1 MIKKITKNCFL
12 ITLIYIAFIK
22 TKMKRSIIVAFLI
35 LAGVVG
41 WLGSGQITNVNA
53 QDEANSNTTE
63 NKDTN
68 SYKSDDNSNENEEL
82 VFSVETKVFKA
93 NLIDQ
98 SIELQGQTIHNKKI
112 DVKSETSGNI
122 SEINFSRGDKV
133 NKNLSLVLISMDDRK
148 EKLLSAQKDLER
160 LSKELVLNEKN
171 RDNLLR
177 QNIEKIKLYEIE
189 YASAK
194 QLIDKGLSSKS
205 KLSLASFNLAHAEA
219 DREDIKI
226 KFESTLANLEAQIT
240 NVKSLLK
247 NIKLDIAKTNISAPF
262 DGIISE
268 KMVEETEFISV
279 GTPLFTIIDLDPIKI
294 EGYLSEFDVNKVS
307 VGTNAIIE
315 DSNGIKKNGTITFIS
330 PSAEISTR
338 TFEITI
344 EANNKDLTYKS
355 GITTKIIIKGSE
367 LKAHKIPP
375 SILTLLDDGTVGVK
389 AVNKENNVVFYPTK
403 TIKDTIDGMWV
414 SGLPESVNLIISGQ
428 EYISIGEK
436 IN

>member
-1 MIKKITKNCFL
+1 
-12 ITLIYIAFIK
+12 
-22 TKMKRSIIVAFLI
+22 MKRSIIVAFLI

-160 LSKELVLNEKN
+160 LSKELILNEKN

-205 KLSLASFNLAHAEA
+205 KLSLASFNLANAEA

-315 DSNGIKKNGTITFIS
+315 DSNGIKKNGTITFIYQ
-330 PSAEISTR
+330 SAEISTR

>member
-1 MIKKITKNCFL
+1 MSFS
-12 ITLIYIAFIK
+12 K

-35 LAGVVG
+35 LAGVIG
-41 WLGSGQITNVNA
+41 WLMSGQMTNVNA
-53 QDEANSNTTE
+53 QDETN
-63 NKDTN
+63 TN
-68 SYKSDDNSNENEEL
+68 SSKKSESSAYETINNSNENEDI
-82 VFSVETKVFKA
+82 VFSVETKIFKS

-122 SEINFSRGDKV
+122 SKLNFSRGDKV
-133 NKNLSLVLISMDDRK
+133 SKDLNLVLISIDDRK
-148 EKLLSAQKDLER
+148 EKLSSAQKDLER
-160 LSKELVLNEKN
+160 LSKELILNEKN

-205 KLSLASFNLAHAEA
+205 KLSLASFNLAEAEA
-219 DREDIKI
+219 NREDIKI
-226 KFESTLANLEAQIT
+226 KFESTLANLEAQIS

-247 NIKLDIAKTNISAPF
+247 NIKLDINKTNISAPF
-262 DGIISE
+262 DGIISQ

-307 VGTNAIIE
+307 VGINAMIE
-315 DSNGIKKNGTITFIS
+315 DSNGIKKKGTITFIS
-330 PSAEISTR
+330 PSAETSTR

-344 EANNKDLTYKS
+344 EADNKDLSYKS

-389 AVNKENNVVFYPTK
+389 AVGENNDVIFYPTK

-414 SGLPESVNLIISGQ
+414 SGLPETVNLIISGQ

>member
-1 MIKKITKNCFL
+1 MKKSIF
-12 ITLIYIAFIK
+12 IASFI
-22 TKMKRSIIVAFLI
+22 L
-35 LAGVVG
+35 LLVVG
-41 WLGSGQITNVNA
+41 WIGSGQLSNNVIA
-53 QDEANSNTTE
+53 QDDNTQEVPETE
-63 NKDTN
+63 TSYSTNAENNKD
-68 SYKSDDNSNENEEL
+68 EEFT
-82 VFSVETKVFKA
+82 FSVETKVFTSK
-93 NLIDQ
+93 LIDQ

-122 SEINFSRGDKV
+122 DSIEFSRGDKV
-133 NKNLSLVLISMDDRK
+133 SQNAEMITISLEDRN
-148 EKLLSAQKDLER
+148 EKLLSAKKDLER
-160 LSKELVLNEKN
+160 LSKELILNEKN
-171 RDNLLR
+171 RDNLLS
-177 QNIEKIKLYEIE
+177 QNVERIELYEIE

-205 KLSLASFNLAHAEA
+205 KLSLASFNLANAKA
-219 DREDIKI
+219 DKEDIKI
-226 KFESTLANLEAQIT
+226 KFESTLANLEAQIS
-240 NVKSLLK
+240 NVKSVLK
-247 NIKLDIAKTNISAPF
+247 NIKLDIDKTSIKAPF

-268 KMVEETEFISV
+268 KMVEETEFISL

-294 EGYLSEFDVNKVS
+294 EGYLSEFDINKVS
-307 VGTNAIIE
+307 LGTKAIIE
-315 DSNGIKKNGTITFIS
+315 DSNGIKKNGIISFIS
-330 PSAEISTR
+330 PSAETSTR

-344 EANNKDLTYKS
+344 EADNKDLSYKS

-389 AVNKENNVVFYPTK
+389 AVDSDNNVTFYSTK

-414 SGLPESVNLIISGQ
+414 SGLPEKVNLIVSGQ

>member
-1 MIKKITKNCFL
+1 
-12 ITLIYIAFIK
+12 
-22 TKMKRSIIVAFLI
+22 MKRSIFIALLI
-35 LAGVVG
+35 LASVVG
-41 WLGSGQITNVNA
+41 WIGSGQFSNNVVA
-53 QDEANSNTTE
+53 QDENTEIPSDTE
-63 NKDTN
+63 NSSSINND
-68 SYKSDDNSNENEEL
+68 SSESEEFT
-82 VFSVETKVFKA
+82 FSVETKVF
-93 NLIDQ
+93 NSSLIDQ

-112 DVKSETSGNI
+112 DVKSETSGKIKNI
-122 SEINFSRGDKV
+122 KFARGNKVSSNSEMIQI
-133 NKNLSLVLISMDDRK
+133 SLEDRN
-148 EKLLSAQKDLER
+148 EKLLSAKKDLER
-160 LSKELVLNEKN
+160 LSKELILNEKN

-177 QNIEKIKLYEIE
+177 QNIERIELYEIE

-205 KLSLASFNLAHAEA
+205 KLSLASFNLANAQA

-226 KFESTLANLEAQIT
+226 KFESTLANLEAQIS
-240 NVKSLLK
+240 NVKSVLK
-247 NIKLDIAKTNISAPF
+247 NIKLDIEKTTIKAPF
-262 DGIISE
+262 DGIVSE

-307 VGTNAIIE
+307 VGTKALIE
-315 DSNGIKKNGTITFIS
+315 DSNGIKKNGIISFIS

-344 EANNKDLTYKS
+344 EANNKDLSYKS

-389 AVNKENNVVFYPTK
+389 AVDDENKVTFYPTK

-414 SGLPESVNLIISGQ
+414 SGLPQKVNLIVSGQ

>member
-1 MIKKITKNCFL
+1 MSFS
-12 ITLIYIAFIK
+12 K

-63 NKDTN
+63 NKETN
-68 SYKSDDNSNENEEL
+68 TYESDDNSNENEEL
-82 VFSVETKVFKA
+82 VFSVETKIFKA
-93 NLIDQ
+93 SLIDQ

-160 LSKELVLNEKN
+160 LSKELILNEKN

-205 KLSLASFNLAHAEA
+205 KLSLASFNLANAEA

>member
-1 MIKKITKNCFL
+1 MSFS
-12 ITLIYIAFIK
+12 K

-63 NKDTN
+63 NKETN
-68 SYKSDDNSNENEEL
+68 TYKSEDSSNENEEL
-82 VFSVETKVFKA
+82 VFSVETKIFKA
-93 NLIDQ
+93 SLIDQ

-160 LSKELVLNEKN
+160 LSKELILNEKN

-205 KLSLASFNLAHAEA
+205 KLSLASFNLANAEA

>member
-1 MIKKITKNCFL
+1 MKKSIL
-12 ITLIYIAFIK
+12 IATFILLL
-22 TKMKRSIIVAFLI
+22 VA
-35 LAGVVG
+35 G
-41 WLGSGQITNVNA
+41 WIGSGQFSKNVVA
-53 QDEANSNTTE
+53 QDEKTQEVSKTETSYSENSE
-63 NKDTN
+63 N
-68 SYKSDDNSNENEEL
+68 NESEEFS
-82 VFSVETKVFKA
+82 FSVETKIFTSS
-93 NLIDQ
+93 LIDQ

-112 DVKSETSGNI
+112 DVKSETSGK
-122 SEINFSRGDKV
+122 INSIDFSRGDNV
-133 NKNLSLVLISMDDRK
+133 SENSEMITISLEDRK

-160 LSKELVLNEKN
+160 LSKEIILNEKN

-177 QNIEKIKLYEIE
+177 QNVERIELYEIE

-205 KLSLASFNLAHAEA
+205 KLSLASFNLANAKA

-226 KFESTLANLEAQIT
+226 KFESTLASLEAQIT
-240 NVKSLLK
+240 NVKSVLK
-247 NIKLDIAKTNISAPF
+247 NIKLDINKTSIKAPF

-279 GTPLFTIIDLDPIKI
+279 GTPLFSIIDLDPIKI

-307 VGTNAIIE
+307 VGTKAFIE
-315 DSNGIKKNGTITFIS
+315 DSNGIKKSGIISFIS
-330 PSAEISTR
+330 PSAETSTR

-344 EANNKDLTYKS
+344 EADNKDLSYKS
-355 GITTKIIIKGSE
+355 GITTKIVIKGSE

-389 AVNKENNVVFYPTK
+389 AVDNENMVTFYPTK

-414 SGLPESVNLIISGQ
+414 SGLPEKVNLIVSGQ
-428 EYISIGEK
+428 EYISIGDTV
-436 IN
+436 N

>member
-1 MIKKITKNCFL
+1 
-12 ITLIYIAFIK
+12 
-22 TKMKRSIIVAFLI
+22 MKRSIIVAFLI

-160 LSKELVLNEKN
+160 LSKELILNEKN

-205 KLSLASFNLAHAEA
+205 KLSLASFNLANAEA

-240 NVKSLLK
+240 NAKSLLK

-268 KMVEETEFISV
+268 KMVEETEFISI

-307 VGTNAIIE
+307 VGTNALIE

>member
-1 MIKKITKNCFL
+1 MKKSIF
-12 ITLIYIAFIK
+12 IATFI
-22 TKMKRSIIVAFLI
+22 L
-35 LAGVVG
+35 LLVVG
-41 WLGSGQITNVNA
+41 WIGSGQFSNSVIA
-53 QDEANSNTTE
+53 QDENNETVSETE
-63 NKDTN
+63 I
-68 SYKSDDNSNENEEL
+68 SYSEDSKNNESEEFT
-82 VFSVETKVFKA
+82 FSVETKVFTSS
-93 NLIDQ
+93 LIDQ

-122 SEINFSRGDKV
+122 DIIEFSRGDNV
-133 NKNLSLVLISMDDRK
+133 SENSEMITISLEDRN
-148 EKLLSAQKDLER
+148 EKLLSAEKDLER
-160 LSKELVLNEKN
+160 LSKELILNEKN

-177 QNIEKIKLYEIE
+177 QNVERIELYEIE

-205 KLSLASFNLAHAEA
+205 KLILASFNLANAKA
-219 DREDIKI
+219 DKEDIKI
-226 KFESTLANLEAQIT
+226 KFESTLANLEAQIS
-240 NVKSLLK
+240 NVKSVLK
-247 NIKLDIAKTNISAPF
+247 NIKLDIDKRSIKAPF
-262 DGIISE
+262 DGIISK

-315 DSNGIKKNGTITFIS
+315 DSNGIKKNGIISFIS
-330 PSAEISTR
+330 PSAETSTR

-344 EANNKDLTYKS
+344 EANNKDLSYKS

-389 AVNKENNVVFYPTK
+389 AVNNENKVTFYPTK
-403 TIKDTIDGMWV
+403 SIKDTIDGMWV
-414 SGLPESVNLIISGQ
+414 SGLPEKVNLIVSGQ
-428 EYISIGEK
+428 EYISIGDTV
-436 IN
+436 N

>member
-1 MIKKITKNCFL
+1 
-12 ITLIYIAFIK
+12 
-22 TKMKRSIIVAFLI
+22 MKRSIIVAFLI

-160 LSKELVLNEKN
+160 LSKELILNEKN

-205 KLSLASFNLAHAEA
+205 KLSLASFNLANAEA

-389 AVNKENNVVFYPTK
+389 AVNKENMVVFYPTK

-414 SGLPESVNLIISGQ
+414 SGLPESVDLIISGQ

>member
-1 MIKKITKNCFL
+1 
-12 ITLIYIAFIK
+12 
-22 TKMKRSIIVAFLI
+22 MKRSIFIALLI
-35 LAGVVG
+35 LASVVG
-41 WLGSGQITNVNA
+41 WIGSGQFSNNVVA
-53 QDEANSNTTE
+53 QDEDIEISSDTE
-63 NKDTN
+63 NSFSQN
-68 SYKSDDNSNENEEL
+68 NDNNESEEFI
-82 VFSVETKVFKA
+82 FSVETKIF
-93 NLIDQ
+93 NSSLIDQ

-112 DVKSETSGNI
+112 DVKSETSGKIKNI
-122 SEINFSRGDKV
+122 KFVRGNKVSSSSEMIKI
-133 NKNLSLVLISMDDRK
+133 SLEDRN
-148 EKLLSAQKDLER
+148 EKLLSAKKDLER
-160 LSKELVLNEKN
+160 LSKELILNEKN

-177 QNIEKIKLYEIE
+177 QNIERIELYEIE

-205 KLSLASFNLAHAEA
+205 KLSLASFNLANAKA

-226 KFESTLANLEAQIT
+226 KFESTLANLEAQIS
-240 NVKSLLK
+240 NVKSVLK
-247 NIKLDIAKTNISAPF
+247 NIKLDIEKTIIKAPF
-262 DGIISE
+262 DGIVSE
-268 KMVEETEFISV
+268 KMVEETEFISI

-307 VGTNAIIE
+307 VGTKALIE
-315 DSNGIKKNGTITFIS
+315 DSNGIKKNGIISFIS

-344 EANNKDLTYKS
+344 EADNKDLSYKS

-367 LKAHKIPP
+367 LRAHKIPP

-389 AVNKENNVVFYPTK
+389 AVNNENIVIFYPTK

-414 SGLPESVNLIISGQ
+414 SGLPEKVKLIVSGQ
-428 EYISIGEK
+428 EYISIGDT

>member
-1 MIKKITKNCFL
+1 
-12 ITLIYIAFIK
+12 
-22 TKMKRSIIVAFLI
+22 MKRSIIVAFLI

-160 LSKELVLNEKN
+160 LSKELILNEKN

-205 KLSLASFNLAHAEA
+205 KLSLASFNLANAEA

-268 KMVEETEFISV
+268 KMVEETEFISI

-307 VGTNAIIE
+307 VGTNALIE

>member
-1 MIKKITKNCFL
+1 MKKSIF
-12 ITLIYIAFIK
+12 IASFI
-22 TKMKRSIIVAFLI
+22 L
-35 LAGVVG
+35 LLVVG
-41 WLGSGQITNVNA
+41 WIGSGQFSNKVIA
-53 QDEANSNTTE
+53 QDDNTQEVPETE
-63 NKDTN
+63 TSYSKNAENNKD
-68 SYKSDDNSNENEEL
+68 EEFT
-82 VFSVETKVFKA
+82 FSVETKVFTSK
-93 NLIDQ
+93 LIDQ

-122 SEINFSRGDKV
+122 DSIEFSRGDKV
-133 NKNLSLVLISMDDRK
+133 SQNAEMITISLEDRN
-148 EKLLSAQKDLER
+148 EKLLSAKKDLER
-160 LSKELVLNEKN
+160 LSKELILNEKN

-177 QNIEKIKLYEIE
+177 QNIERIELYEIE

-205 KLSLASFNLAHAEA
+205 KLSLASFNLANAKA
-219 DREDIKI
+219 DKEDIKI
-226 KFESTLANLEAQIT
+226 KFESTLANLEAQIS
-240 NVKSLLK
+240 NVKSVLK
-247 NIKLDIAKTNISAPF
+247 NIKLDIDKTSIKAPF

-268 KMVEETEFISV
+268 KMVEETEFISL

-294 EGYLSEFDVNKVS
+294 EGYLSEFDINKVS
-307 VGTNAIIE
+307 VGTKAMIE
-315 DSNGIKKNGTITFIS
+315 DSNGIKKNGIISFIS
-330 PSAEISTR
+330 PSAETSTR

-344 EANNKDLTYKS
+344 EADNKDLSYKS

-389 AVNKENNVVFYPTK
+389 AVDSDNNVTFYPTK

-414 SGLPESVNLIISGQ
+414 SGLPEKVNLIVSGQ

>member
-1 MIKKITKNCFL
+1 
-12 ITLIYIAFIK
+12 
-22 TKMKRSIIVAFLI
+22 MKRSIFIALFI
-35 LAGVVG
+35 LVSVVG
-41 WLGSGQITNVNA
+41 WIGSGQFSNNVVA
-53 QDEANSNTTE
+53 QDENTKIFPDTE
-63 NKDTN
+63 NSSSQN
-68 SYKSDDNSNENEEL
+68 NDNNESEEFI
-82 VFSVETKVFKA
+82 FSVETKIF
-93 NLIDQ
+93 NSSLIDQ

-112 DVKSETSGNI
+112 DVKSETSGKIKSIKFARGNKVSSNSEMIKI
-122 SEINFSRGDKV
+122 SLE
-133 NKNLSLVLISMDDRK
+133 DRS
-148 EKLLSAQKDLER
+148 EKLLSAKKDLER
-160 LSKELVLNEKN
+160 LSKELILNEKN

-177 QNIEKIKLYEIE
+177 QNIERIELYDIE

-205 KLSLASFNLAHAEA
+205 KLSLASFNLANAKA

-226 KFESTLANLEAQIT
+226 KFESTLANLEAQIS
-240 NVKSLLK
+240 NVKSVLK
-247 NIKLDIAKTNISAPF
+247 NIKLDIEKTIIKAPF
-262 DGIISE
+262 DGIVSE
-268 KMVEETEFISV
+268 KMVEETEFISI

-307 VGTNAIIE
+307 VGTKALIE
-315 DSNGIKKNGTITFIS
+315 DSNGIKKNGIISFIS

-344 EANNKDLTYKS
+344 EADNKDLSYKS

-367 LKAHKIPP
+367 LRAHKIPP

-389 AVNKENNVVFYPTK
+389 AVNNENIVIFYPTK

-414 SGLPESVNLIISGQ
+414 SGLPEKVKLIVSGQ
-428 EYISIGEK
+428 EYISIGET

>member
-1 MIKKITKNCFL
+1 MSFS
-12 ITLIYIAFIK
+12 K

-53 QDEANSNTTE
+53 QDEENSNTTE

-68 SYKSDDNSNENEEL
+68 SYKSDNNYNENEEL
-82 VFSVETKVFKA
+82 VFSVETKIFKA

-160 LSKELVLNEKN
+160 LSKELILNEKN

-205 KLSLASFNLAHAEA
+205 KLSLASFNLANAEA